1 MTLPLPKNAEPIVR
15 ARMNGLRPAGLVIVS
30 LRGRVLTQQPLVLAE
45 PDGAYDWRWVRG
57 LDVCVYLPDGDDWAL
72 TLKAIALA
80 RPANLDVWNPTGK
93 WGAHVYLV
101 PTAQDVIKPVPMWF
115 YELNFLEWM
124 AFQNKDFITGRTY
137 ARGPGGVPYAIDP

>member
-15 ARMNGLRPAGLVIVS
+15 ARMKGLRPAGLVIVS

-45 PDGAYDWRWVRG
+45 SGAAYDWRWVRG
-57 LDVCVYLPDGDDWAL
+57 LDVCVYVDDRNEWAL
-72 TLKAIALA
+72 ILKAIALA
-80 RPANLDVWNPTGK
+80 EPAHLDVWNPDGQ

-101 PTAQDVIKPVPMWF
+101 PTAEDVSKPVSMWIR
-115 YELNFLEWM
+115 ELDFLEWM
-124 AFQNKDFITGRTY
+124 AFQNRDFVTGRTY